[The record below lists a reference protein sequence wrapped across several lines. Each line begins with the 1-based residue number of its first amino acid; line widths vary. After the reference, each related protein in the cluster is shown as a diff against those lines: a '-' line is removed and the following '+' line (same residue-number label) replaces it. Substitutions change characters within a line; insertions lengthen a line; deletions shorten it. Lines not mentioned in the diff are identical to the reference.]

1 MALMW
6 LRIFLLKRMLLM
18 KAKNFL
24 RHTFMIPIFKLLASH
39 VERHQNIH
47 NINFNICAG
56 SSGKVLVSY
65 ITAGLLNKDISM
77 YHTNIKESLVIIKY
91 FIDRGYVVDIFDCN
105 DQEHL
110 SEIDSYDIIFGFGA
124 AYKRACELNKDA
136 KKIAYLTESA
146 PNVSYKNEAE
156 RIEYYFK
163 RHGIKVGIERSGV
176 FLKNDEICFSDNGLC
191 VGNEFTA
198 IGYKEDFPNMH
209 ISFITP
215 SGMYNDKFVY
225 KNKKSK
231 EECNFL
237 WFGSSGAVHKGLD
250 ILLDVFQRS
259 TECHLYVCGLNSS
272 EKWLMRQYRKCMNIH
287 ECGFIDVQSSNYLE
301 LLDKVAFVIL
311 PSAAEGMSTSVL
323 TCMRH
328 GLIPIVTVN
337 TGITLKNFGVSLDDF
352 HIEYMLQVIKCVS
365 EYSIERINEERSK
378 VYDYANEEFSLMA
391 YKSRLYSALDKIID
405 AKE

>member
-1 MALMW
+1 MFLGVFLYKRAIGIKIKHI
-6 LRIFLLKRMLLM
+6 LRCKII
-18 KAKNFL
+18 
-24 RHTFMIPIFKLLASH
+24 IPIMKFFDRY
-39 VERHQNIH
+39 VERKQNVY
-47 NINFNICAG
+47 NINFDICSR

-65 ITAGLLNKDISM
+65 ITAGLLNKNRSM
-77 YHTNIKESLVIIKY
+77 HHTNIKESLVIIKY
-91 FIDRGYVVDIFDCN
+91 FIDRGYAVDIFDCN

-136 KKIAYLTESA
+136 KKIAYLTECA
-146 PNVSYKNEAE
+146 PNMSYKNEAE

-163 RHGIKVGIERSGV
+163 RHGIKIGIERSGV
-176 FLKNDEICFSDNGLC
+176 FFKNDEICFSDDGLFM
-191 VGNEFTA
+191 GNEFTA
-198 IGYKEDFPNMH
+198 IGYKEAFPNMH

-215 SGMYNDKFVY
+215 SGMYNNTFVY
-225 KNKKSK
+225 KDKQSKK
-231 EECNFL
+231 ECNFL

-250 ILLDVFQRS
+250 ILLDVFQRN

-287 ECGFIDVQSSNYLE
+287 ECGFVDVQSSKYLE

-311 PSAAEGMSTSVL
+311 PSAAEGMATSVL

-337 TGITLKNFGVSLDDF
+337 TGITLKNFGVSLEDF
-352 HIEYMLQVIKCVS
+352 HIEYMMQVVKCVS

-378 VYDYANEEFSLMA
+378 VYEYANEEFSLMA